1 MSVARKSAWP
11 KALDLPALLAAALTV
26 GFYLLITQ
34 DALKDTLIYRYT
46 TEHAVEYVI
55 VGFFIWGIVDTVFR
69 ALTFPRE
76 MLAVRQVWLPSKTGR
91 EPVTHAAVLFAHL
104 QKKPRWLRESRM
116 GQRLSTAL
124 AHLKDQGS
132 AEGFADYLRQLAEQ
146 DDDKTHTNY
155 GLIRFICWVTPML
168 GFLGT
173 VVHFGTAL
181 GGHSAGDIGEK
192 LPTVV
197 AEMGTAFNTTTV
209 ALVAATSMMFGLFLC
224 ERTERG
230 ILHTID
236 RRLERELLHRFE
248 VADANMT
255 PFLAALHATSE
266 ANLQAMDTTIERQLA
281 IWSQALQ
288 GLQAQAE
295 QRQQSQ
301 TALWEQAL
309 VKLEDRFESG
319 EAEREK
325 RVMRLLEATEV
336 QRQENR
342 SQVQKSVDQVA
353 SLQADFAR
361 LVEGLSGI
369 VQGKGEIVKLQAVLS
384 DNLRVLRETQ
394 QIDQALHG
402 LTAAIHLLTARNQ
415 PAPIKE
421 HRAA

>member
-1 MSVARKSAWP
+1 MSARKPALP
-11 KALDLPALLAAALTV
+11 KVLDLPALLGAALTV
-26 GFYLLITQ
+26 GFYLVVNQ
-34 DALKDTLIYRYT
+34 ESMKETLVYRYT

-55 VGFFIWGIVDTVFR
+55 VWFFIWGIVDTVFR

-76 MLAVRQVWLPSKTGR
+76 MLALRQVWLPSQPGR
-91 EPVTHAAVLFAHL
+91 QPVSTAATIFAHL
-104 QKKPRWLRESRM
+104 QKKPVWLRESRM
-116 GQRLSTAL
+116 GQRLMQAL
-124 AHLKDQGS
+124 THLKDQGS
-132 AEGFADYLRQLAEQ
+132 AEGFGDYLKYLSEQ
-146 DDDKTHTNY
+146 DDDKTHINY

-236 RRLERELLHRFE
+236 RRVERELLHRFE

-255 PFLAALHATSE
+255 PFLAALHSASE
-266 ANLQAMDTTIERQLA
+266 ANMRAMDTTIERQLA
-281 IWSQALQ
+281 IWSQALE
-288 GLQAQAE
+288 GLQQQSE
-295 QRQQSQ
+295 QRQRSQ
-301 TALWEQAL
+301 ATQWEQAL
-309 VKLEDRFESG
+309 GKLEARLESG
-319 EAEREK
+319 EAQRES
-325 RVMRLLEATEV
+325 RMLRLLEATDM
-336 QRQENR
+336 QRQEHR
-342 SQVQKSVDQVA
+342 AQTQQSVDQIA
-353 SLQADFAR
+353 GLQADFAR
-361 LVEGLSGI
+361 LVEGLSGV
-369 VQGKGEIVKLQAVLS
+369 VQGKGEIVKLQAVLA

-415 PAPIKE
+415 PPSLKE